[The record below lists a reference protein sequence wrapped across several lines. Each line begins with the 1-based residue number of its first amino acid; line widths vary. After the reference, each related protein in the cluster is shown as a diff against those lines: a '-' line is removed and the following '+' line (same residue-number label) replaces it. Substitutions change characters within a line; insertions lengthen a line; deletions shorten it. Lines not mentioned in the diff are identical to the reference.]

1 MIGVVGRLAGS
12 QIGRQ
17 IGREALA
24 NIGGGGLRQVATQ
37 ELERLMQNPQIQEAF
52 TREQLR
58 IMMKKLGRAGL
69 ASLLSTMLFGDATDD
84 EKEDDDA
91 SPEARELRDP
101 QFENRN
107 DRMENFGN
115 QIRGH
120 LNHNRTIYAEERDVF
135 NKNTIEDRKGLNNA
149 YASPTGLYR
158 TGNTL
163 YISGTGGK
171 DGSFVRDWM
180 DNLGKL
186 PFRNAHKTEKYKDVM
201 KELKKSPDVTRLVS
215 HSLASAVVNTIN
227 QDQPNKYATTTYA
240 TPTKKPKRKGKQN
253 PHHKDFRNPHDV
265 VSALD
270 GYAIT
275 SDFDETNPIRAH
287 GFNNFS
293 GIGHFD
299 MHPSTAV
306 SNGFNPNNV

>member
-1 MIGVVGRLAGS
+1 MIGVLGRVAGS
-12 QIGRQ
+12 QVGRQ
-17 IGREALA
+17 MGREALA

-58 IMMKKLGRAGL
+58 LMMKKLGKAGL
-69 ASLLSTMLFGDATDD
+69 ATLLSSMLFG
-84 EKEDDDA
+84 EKDEDDD
-91 SPEARELRDP
+91 EDI
-101 QFENRN
+101 ENRN
-107 DRMENFGN
+107 DRMEHFGN

-180 DNLGKL
+180 DNFGKL
-186 PFRNAHKTEKYKDVM
+186 PFRNAHKTEKYRDVM
-201 KELKKSPDVTRLVS
+201 NELKVTRNIAFGGSFPLRC
-215 HSLASAVVNTIN
+215 N
-227 QDQPNKYATTTYA
+227 Y
-240 TPTKKPKRKGKQN
+240 
-253 PHHKDFRNPHDV
+253 
-265 VSALD
+265 
-270 GYAIT
+270 
-275 SDFDETNPIRAH
+275 
-287 GFNNFS
+287 
-293 GIGHFD
+293 
-299 MHPSTAV
+299 
-306 SNGFNPNNV
+306 

>member
-12 QIGRQ
+12 QIGRN

-58 IMMKKLGRAGL
+58 IMMKKLGKAGL
-69 ASLLSTMLFGDATDD
+69 ASLLSTMLFGDPDDD
-84 EKEDDDA
+84 EKEEDD
-91 SPEARELRDP
+91 EP
-101 QFENRN
+101 QIENRN
-107 DRMENFGN
+107 DRMEHFGN

-135 NKNTIEDRKGLNNA
+135 NKTTIEDRKGLNNA
-149 YASPTGLYR
+149 YASPTGLYKLN
-158 TGNTL
+158 NTL

-201 KELKKSPDVTRLVS
+201 KELKNSPDVTRLVS

-240 TPTKKPKRKGKQN
+240 TPTIKPKRKGKQN
-253 PHHKDFRNPHDV
+253 PKRKDFRNPHDV

-275 SDFDETNPIRAH
+275 SDFPEENIIKA
-287 GFNNFS
+287 
-293 GIGHFD
+293 
-299 MHPSTAV
+299 
-306 SNGFNPNNV
+306 

>member
-12 QIGRQ
+12 QMGRA

-69 ASLLSTMLFGDATDD
+69 ASLLSTMLFGDGTDEED
-84 EKEDDDA
+84 EDK
-91 SPEARELRDP
+91 PEPEI
-101 QFENRN
+101 QNRN
-107 DRMENFGN
+107 DRMEHFGN

-120 LNHNRTIYAEERDVF
+120 LHHNRTLYDEERDVF

-149 YASPTGLYR
+149 YASPTGLYK

-186 PFRNAHKTEKYKDVM
+186 PFRNARSTEKYKDVM

-227 QDQPNKYATTTYA
+227 QDQPTKYATTTYA
-240 TPTKKPKRKGKQN
+240 TPTIKPKRKGKQN

-287 GFNNFS
+287 GFNNCS

-306 SNGFNPNNV
+306 SNGFNPSNV

>member
-37 ELERLMQNPQIQEAF
+37 ELETLMQNPQIQEAF
-52 TREQLR
+52 TREQLT
-58 IMMKKLGRAGL
+58 IMMKKLGKAGL

-84 EKEDDDA
+84 ENAEDEEDNVI
-91 SPEARELRDP
+91 
-101 QFENRN
+101 ENRN
-107 DRMENFGN
+107 DRMEHFGN

-135 NKNTIEDRKGLNNA
+135 NKNTIEDRKGLNDA

-163 YISGTGGK
+163 YICGTGGK
-171 DGSFVRDWM
+171 DGSFVSDWI
-180 DNLGKL
+180 DNFGKL

-201 KELKKSPDVTRLVS
+201 KELKKSPDITRLVS

-240 TPTKKPKRKGKQN
+240 TPTIKPKRKGNQN
-253 PHHKDFRNPHDV
+253 PRRRDYRNPADV

-275 SDFDETNPIRAH
+275 SDFDETNPIKAH

-293 GIGHFD
+293 GIGHFG
-299 MHPSTAV
+299 MHPSTAI
-306 SNGFNPNNV
+306 SNGIRPNDF

>member
-1 MIGVVGRLAGS
+1 MRPS
-12 QIGRQ
+12 S
-17 IGREALA
+17 
-24 NIGGGGLRQVATQ
+24 VAVTYQ
-37 ELERLMQNPQIQEAF
+37 E
-52 TREQLR
+52 
-58 IMMKKLGRAGL
+58 
-69 ASLLSTMLFGDATDD
+69 S
-84 EKEDDDA
+84 
-91 SPEARELRDP
+91 
-101 QFENRN
+101 
-107 DRMENFGN
+107 

-120 LNHNRTIYAEERDVF
+120 LNHNRTLYAEERDVF

-149 YASPTGLYR
+149 YASPTGLYKLN
-158 TGNTL
+158 NTL

-201 KELKKSPDVTRLVS
+201 KELKKSPEVNRLVS

-240 TPTKKPKRKGKQN
+240 TPTKKPKRKGNQN
-253 PHHKDFRNPHDV
+253 PKRKDFRNPHDV

-275 SDFDETNPIRAH
+275 SDFPEENIIKAH

-299 MHPSTAV
+299 MHPSTAI
-306 SNGFNPNNV
+306 SNGIRPNDV

>member
-1 MIGVVGRLAGS
+1 MIGVVGRLATS
-12 QIGRQ
+12 QLGRQ

-58 IMMKKLGRAGL
+58 IMMKKLGKAGL
-69 ASLLSTMLFGDATDD
+69 ASLLNSMLFGDATDD
-84 EKEDDDA
+84 EKEDEE
-91 SPEARELRDP
+91 PEI
-101 QFENRN
+101 ENRN
-107 DRMENFGN
+107 DRMEHFGN
-115 QIRGH
+115 QMRGH
-120 LNHNRTIYAEERDVF
+120 LNHNRTIYAEERGVF

-149 YASPTGLYR
+149 YASPTGLYKLN
-158 TGNTL
+158 NTL

-186 PFRNAHKTEKYKDVM
+186 PFRNARRAEKYKDVI
-201 KELKKSPDVTRLVS
+201 KELKNSPDITRLVS
-215 HSLASAVVNTIN
+215 HSLGSAVVNTIN

-240 TPTKKPKRKGKQN
+240 TPTIKPKREGNQN
-253 PHHKDFRNPHDV
+253 PRQKDLRNPHDV

-275 SDFDETNPIRAH
+275 SDFPEENIIKAH
-287 GFNNFS
+287 GFSNFA

-299 MHPSTAV
+299 MHPSTAI
-306 SNGFNPNNV
+306 SNGIRPNDI

>member
-1 MIGVVGRLAGS
+1 MIGVVGRLATS
-12 QIGRQ
+12 QLGRQ

-58 IMMKKLGRAGL
+58 IMMKKLGKAGL
-69 ASLLSTMLFGDATDD
+69 ASLLSSMLFGDATDD
-84 EKEDDDA
+84 QKEDEE
-91 SPEARELRDP
+91 PEI
-101 QFENRN
+101 ENRN
-107 DRMENFGN
+107 DRMEHFGN

-120 LNHNRTIYAEERDVF
+120 LNHNRTKYAEERDVF

-149 YASPTGLYR
+149 YASPTGLYKLN
-158 TGNTL
+158 NTL

-186 PFRNAHKTEKYKDVM
+186 PFRNARRTEKYKDVI
-201 KELKKSPDVTRLVS
+201 KELKNSPDITRLVS
-215 HSLASAVVNTIN
+215 HSLGSAVVNTIN

-240 TPTKKPKRKGKQN
+240 TPTIKPKRKGNQN
-253 PHHKDFRNPHDV
+253 PRHKDLRNPHDV

-275 SDFDETNPIRAH
+275 SDFPEENIIKAH
-287 GFNNFS
+287 GFSNFA

-299 MHPSTAV
+299 MHPSTAI
-306 SNGFNPNNV
+306 SNGIRPNDI

>member
-1 MIGVVGRLAGS
+1 MIRVVGRLATS
-12 QIGRQ
+12 QLGRQ

-58 IMMKKLGRAGL
+58 IMMKKLGKAGL
-69 ASLLSTMLFGDATDD
+69 ASLLSSMLFGDATDD
-84 EKEDDDA
+84 EKEDEE
-91 SPEARELRDP
+91 PEI
-101 QFENRN
+101 ENRN
-107 DRMENFGN
+107 DRMEHFGN

-149 YASPTGLYR
+149 YASPTGLYKLN
-158 TGNTL
+158 NTL

-186 PFRNAHKTEKYKDVM
+186 PFRNARRTEKYKDVI
-201 KELKKSPDVTRLVS
+201 KELKNSPDITRFVS
-215 HSLASAVVNTIN
+215 HSLGSAVVNTIN

-240 TPTKKPKRKGKQN
+240 TPTIKLKRKGSQN
-253 PHHKDFRNPHDV
+253 PRHKDLRNPHDV

-275 SDFDETNPIRAH
+275 SDFPEENIIKAH
-287 GFNNFS
+287 GFSNFAC
-293 GIGHFD
+293 IGHFD
-299 MHPSTAV
+299 MHPSTAI
-306 SNGFNPNNV
+306 SNGIRPNDI

>member
-69 ASLLSTMLFGDATDD
+69 ASLLSSMLFGDATDD
-84 EKEDDDA
+84 EKEDEDD
-91 SPEARELRDP
+91 EP
-101 QFENRN
+101 QIENRN

-135 NKNTIEDRKGLNNA
+135 NKNTIEDRNGLNNA

-180 DNLGKL
+180 DNFGKL

-227 QDQPNKYATTTYA
+227 QDQPNKYSTITYA
-240 TPTKKPKRKGKQN
+240 TPTIKPKRKGKQN
-253 PHHKDFRNPHDV
+253 PRHKDFRNPADV

-275 SDFDETNPIRAH
+275 SDFPEPNPIKAH
-287 GFNNFS
+287 SFNNFS
-293 GIGHFD
+293 GIGPFD
-299 MHPSTAV
+299 MHPSTTV
-306 SNGFNPNNV
+306 SQGFNPNNV

>member
-17 IGREALA
+17 IGREALE

-58 IMMKKLGRAGL
+58 IMMKKLGKAGL
-69 ASLLSTMLFGDATDD
+69 ASLLSTMLFGDPDDD
-84 EKEDDDA
+84 EKEEDD
-91 SPEARELRDP
+91 EP
-101 QFENRN
+101 QIENRN
-107 DRMENFGN
+107 DRMEHFGN

-135 NKNTIEDRKGLNNA
+135 NKTTIEDRKCLNNA
-149 YASPTGLYR
+149 YASPTGLYKLN
-158 TGNTL
+158 NTL

-186 PFRNAHKTEKYKDVM
+186 PF
-201 KELKKSPDVTRLVS
+201 
-215 HSLASAVVNTIN
+215 
-227 QDQPNKYATTTYA
+227 
-240 TPTKKPKRKGKQN
+240 
-253 PHHKDFRNPHDV
+253 
-265 VSALD
+265 
-270 GYAIT
+270 
-275 SDFDETNPIRAH
+275 
-287 GFNNFS
+287 
-293 GIGHFD
+293 
-299 MHPSTAV
+299 
-306 SNGFNPNNV
+306 

>member
-1 MIGVVGRLAGS
+1 MIGVVGRIASS
-12 QIGRQ
+12 QLGRQ

-58 IMMKKLGRAGL
+58 IMMKKLGKAGL
-69 ASLLSTMLFGDATDD
+69 ASLLSTMLFGDPDDD
-84 EKEDDDA
+84 EKEDDD
-91 SPEARELRDP
+91 EP
-101 QFENRN
+101 QIENRN
-107 DRMENFGN
+107 DRMEHFGN

-120 LNHNRTIYAEERDVF
+120 LNHNRTLYAEERDVF

-149 YASPTGLYR
+149 YASPTGLYK

-201 KELKKSPDVTRLVS
+201 KELKNSPNVTRLVS

-240 TPTKKPKRKGKQN
+240 TPTIKPKRKGNQN
-253 PHHKDFRNPHDV
+253 PKRKDFRNPHDV

-275 SDFDETNPIRAH
+275 SDFPEENIIKAH
-287 GFNNFS
+287 GFNNFT

-299 MHPSTAV
+299 MHPSTAI
-306 SNGFNPNNV
+306 SNGIRPNDV

>member
-1 MIGVVGRLAGS
+1 MIGVVGRLATS
-12 QIGRQ
+12 QLGRQ

-58 IMMKKLGRAGL
+58 KMMKKLGKAGL
-69 ASLLSTMLFGDATDD
+69 ASLLSSMLFGDATDD
-84 EKEDDDA
+84 EKEDEE
-91 SPEARELRDP
+91 PEI
-101 QFENRN
+101 ENRN
-107 DRMENFGN
+107 DRMEHFGN

-120 LNHNRTIYAEERDVF
+120 LNHNRTIYTEERDVF

-149 YASPTGLYR
+149 YASPTGLNKLN
-158 TGNTL
+158 NTL

-186 PFRNAHKTEKYKDVM
+186 PFRNARRTEKYKDVI
-201 KELKKSPDVTRLVS
+201 KELKNSPDITRLVS
-215 HSLASAVVNTIN
+215 HSLGSAVVNTIN

-240 TPTKKPKRKGKQN
+240 TPTIKPKRKGNQN
-253 PHHKDFRNPHDV
+253 PRHKDLRKTLMMLYQHWMDT
-265 VSALD
+265 L
-270 GYAIT
+270 
-275 SDFDETNPIRAH
+275 
-287 GFNNFS
+287 
-293 GIGHFD
+293 
-299 MHPSTAV
+299 
-306 SNGFNPNNV
+306 

>member
-1 MIGVVGRLAGS
+1 
-12 QIGRQ
+12 
-17 IGREALA
+17 
-24 NIGGGGLRQVATQ
+24 
-37 ELERLMQNPQIQEAF
+37 
-52 TREQLR
+52 
-58 IMMKKLGRAGL
+58 
-69 ASLLSTMLFGDATDD
+69 MLFGDPDDD
-84 EKEDDDA
+84 EKEDDD
-91 SPEARELRDP
+91 EP
-101 QFENRN
+101 QIENRN
-107 DRMENFGN
+107 DRMEHFGN

-120 LNHNRTIYAEERDVF
+120 LNQNRTLYAEERDVF

-149 YASPTGLYR
+149 HASPTGLYK

-201 KELKKSPDVTRLVS
+201 KELKNSPDVTRLVS

-240 TPTKKPKRKGKQN
+240 TPTIKPKRNGNQN
-253 PHHKDFRNPHDV
+253 PKRKDFRNPHDV

-270 GYAIT
+270 VYAIT
-275 SDFDETNPIRAH
+275 SDFPEENIIKA
-287 GFNNFS
+287 NFS

-306 SNGFNPNNV
+306 SNGFNPNDV

>member
-1 MIGVVGRLAGS
+1 MTGVVGRLATS
-12 QIGRQ
+12 QLGRQ

-24 NIGGGGLRQVATQ
+24 NIGGGGLRQVTTQ
-37 ELERLMQNPQIQEAF
+37 ELERLMQNTQVQEAF

-58 IMMKKLGRAGL
+58 IMMKKLGKAGL
-69 ASLLSTMLFGDATDD
+69 ASLLSSMLFGDATDD
-84 EKEDDDA
+84 EKEDEEPA
-91 SPEARELRDP
+91 I
-101 QFENRN
+101 ENRN
-107 DRMENFGN
+107 DKMEHFGN

-149 YASPTGLYR
+149 YASPTGLYK

-186 PFRNAHKTEKYKDVM
+186 PFRNAHKTEKYKDD
-201 KELKKSPDVTRLVS
+201 KNSPDVTRLVS

-240 TPTKKPKRKGKQN
+240 TPTIKPKRKGKQN
-253 PHHKDFRNPHDV
+253 PRHEDLRNPHDV

-275 SDFDETNPIRAH
+275 SDFPEENIIKAH
-287 GFNNFS
+287 GFSNFA

-299 MHPSTAV
+299 MHPSTTV
-306 SNGFNPNNV
+306 SQGFNPNNV